1 MHPSRMH
8 YRAVISGAAD
18 FIDYTVPDCF
28 VRGTDRTSLIDKT
41 GGLEVKPD
49 STAQLSATR
58 RANDIAAQP
67 SFSIGST
74 QKPTS
79 MPVT

>member
-28 VRGTDRTSLIDKT
+28 ACMSKRDRQN
-41 GGLEVKPD
+41 EFN
-49 STAQLSATR
+49 R
-58 RANDIAAQP
+58 
-67 SFSIGST
+67 
-74 QKPTS
+74 
-79 MPVT
+79 